1 MPLCRGRSLLPQYAN
16 VTMKRSVC
24 VFAKRKCNDAKVGL
38 RLRETQMRLC
48 KGRSR
53 SSVSANE
60 TVQMLVY
67 VFAERKCNDAKAG
80 VCLC

>member
-1 MPLCRGRSLLPQYAN
+1 MS
-16 VTMKRSVC
+16 
-24 VFAKRKCNDAKVGL
+24 NDAKVGL

-53 SSVSANE
+53 SSLSANE